1 MTSTFCEALGGA
13 VAFVLLFDVVG
24 ARLARRF
31 GFSFAFL
38 AIPSWIVFLLMGLF
52 VQGEL
57 FDVRATVIIAAVA
70 ALVEATLGNRIVAWI
85 GPPRPPMTTTQF
97 LTGSTLGVVSEV
109 AIAFVG
115 ATWLFYGVL
124 VYAGHHR

>member
-1 MTSTFCEALGGA
+1 
-13 VAFVLLFDVVG
+13 
-24 ARLARRF
+24 
-31 GFSFAFL
+31 
-38 AIPSWIVFLLMGLF
+38 
-52 VQGEL
+52 
-57 FDVRATVIIAAVA
+57 
-70 ALVEATLGNRIVAWI
+70 
-85 GPPRPPMTTTQF
+85 MTTTQF